1 MFSQVIV
8 SHIFGGLKLS
18 VSDRWPIQ
26 LMFCW
31 SSVDGSRLGPEKMPC
46 VPISTPCK
54 YWYWCIVTR
63 KEIEEAFIII
73 IYVYYTYHY
82 DYTVLFIG
90 ILWDFISLFRGYY
103 IDPFPKKWFVLED
116 PQDVSLMKSQ
126 IPTVVCFDILLLHE
140 KMVQTGQQM
149 VTNGSTW

>member
-8 SHIFGGLKLS
+8 SHIFWGLKLS
-18 VSDRWPIQ
+18 VSDCWPIQ

-31 SSVDGSRLGPEKMPC
+31 SSVDGSRLGPEKMPR

-63 KEIEEAFIII
+63 KEIKEEFIMLYMY
-73 IYVYYTYHY
+73 IYLSLWLYS
-82 DYTVLFIG
+82 FIYWHFMG
-90 ILWDFISLFRGYY
+90 FYLSLFRGYY
-103 IDPFPKKWFVLED
+103 IGPFPKIWFVLED

-126 IPTVVCFDILLLHE
+126 IPTVVCFDIILLHE
-140 KMVQTGQQM
+140 QMVQMGQQM
-149 VTNGSTW
+149 VTNGNTW